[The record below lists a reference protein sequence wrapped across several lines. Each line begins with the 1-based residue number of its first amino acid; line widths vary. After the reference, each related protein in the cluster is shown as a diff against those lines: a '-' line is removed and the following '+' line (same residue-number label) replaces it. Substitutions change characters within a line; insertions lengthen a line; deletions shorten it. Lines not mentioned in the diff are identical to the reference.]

1 MDGVNMQQL
10 IQLSQQ
16 MQSRMSDMQ
25 EKLARETLVAA
36 SGGGMVEVTVDG
48 QGNIK
53 GVSIDPAVVDPEE
66 VEMLEDLIVAAA
78 SAAQRRAKDR
88 MESEMRQA
96 AGGLPLPGLGNI
108 LGGP

>member
-1 MDGVNMQQL
+1 MDGVNIQQL

-16 MQSRMSDMQ
+16 MQSRMSEMR
-25 EKLARETLVAA
+25 EKLERETMTAA

-53 GVSIDPAVVDPEE
+53 GVSIDPSAVDPEE

-78 SAAQRRAKDR
+78 SAAQQRAKDR

-96 AGGLPLPGLGNI
+96 AGGLPLPGLGNF